1 MYFIHSPS
9 GFSWKPSRQ
18 INILSI
24 KTVTDFLFALA
35 ECRIIENR
43 KCQPLTKSCVISV
56 NVGGIFFLIFLLCIF
71 GAPVCLYVLREWWLR
86 KETCLSLP
94 PSLSFV
100 ISLFFSRMLWM
111 FIRLSLFL
119 FKICPCFLPSFLL
132 MIYAADVFKMFETA
146 ESIALLYV
154 IHILSC
160 VPIHQAAQAV
170 RTKYISLLRHRV
182 MASQPLR
189 LSTRDR
195 MICQHRAILR
205 VSHFLFVLHKLVKV
219 QQGLLFHIHFVNASL
234 SLSLTFSFLLSL
246 SLLCGLCTENRC
258 GDLFNFLFAVAFLVY
273 YNRQL
278 QTLLL
283 GFFFFKKSLR

>member
-1 MYFIHSPS
+1 MSAFNKKLCHIC
-9 GFSWKPSRQ
+9 KRRR
-18 INILSI
+18 N
-24 KTVTDFLFALA
+24 
-35 ECRIIENR
+35 
-43 KCQPLTKSCVISV
+43 
-56 NVGGIFFLIFLLCIF
+56 FFLIFLLCIF

-219 QQGLLFHIHFVNASL
+219 QQVLLFHIHFVKASL
-234 SLSLTFSFLLSL
+234 SLSYFLFLTFTLSL
-246 SLLCGLCTENRC
+246 MWPMYR
-258 GDLFNFLFAVAFLVY
+258 
-273 YNRQL
+273 
-278 QTLLL
+278 
-283 GFFFFKKSLR
+283 KSLRWPFQFSFCCSISCLLQQAIANSTLGIFF